1 MIPTVISALGMAN
14 QTHTGPAPL
23 NFKAAF
29 CEAFG
34 CPEDAFQEAL
44 FQKCL
49 LPRSRP
55 LVSLIRLISPDFFRD
70 DLDYLERVG
79 RATTWPGF
87 WTLANRIPYYFVW
100 NHGLRKRLHLRI
112 SGARLIKI
120 YEEVAER
127 RRQSLL

>member
-1 MIPTVISALGMAN
+1 MRANIQHDRSHLLIDSADIFDL
-14 QTHTGPAPL
+14 
-23 NFKAAF
+23 
-29 CEAFG
+29 
-34 CPEDAFQEAL
+34 
-44 FQKCL
+44 
-49 LPRSRP
+49 
-55 LVSLIRLISPDFFRD
+55 SLIRLISPDFFRD